1 MKDILKLARELNDN
15 DLKKLINKLQST
27 MEKRKLK
34 ALEKEQEE
42 RRQSEL
48 KDQLRN
54 EIDRLVSDTGLT
66 LESLGYVD
74 PSLPKPA
81 DKKRGSHVLLPEN
94 QTYYLD
100 NQGVPQLLF
109 SRKIK
114 QYREQGLALSFSELT
129 SPQQDLAREVVHK
142 HNNQS

>member
-1 MKDILKLARELNDN
+1 MKDILKLARELSDN

-34 ALEKEQEE
+34 ALEKEQQE
-42 RRQSEL
+42 RRQREL

-54 EIDRLVSDTGLT
+54 EIDRLVSDKGLT

-81 DKKRGSHVLLPEN
+81 EKKRVSHVLVPEN

-100 NQGVPQLLF
+100 SKGVPQLLF

-114 QYREQGLALSFSELT
+114 QYRDRGLALSFNDLT
-129 SPQQDLAREVVHK
+129 SPQQDLAREVVQH
-142 HNNQS
+142 HNNEG